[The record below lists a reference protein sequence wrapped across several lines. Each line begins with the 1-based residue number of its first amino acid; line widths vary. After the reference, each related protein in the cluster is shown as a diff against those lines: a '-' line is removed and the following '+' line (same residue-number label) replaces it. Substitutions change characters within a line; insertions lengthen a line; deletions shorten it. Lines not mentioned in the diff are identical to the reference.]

1 MEILIFVACVSG
13 TFGNNCASMC
23 HCINQ
28 PCNPED
34 GTCPAGGCQRG
45 YEGSTCSTG
54 MWYGWFAFIST

>member
-23 HCINQ
+23 HCINH
-28 PCNPED
+28 PCNPEH

-54 MWYGWFAFIST
+54 M